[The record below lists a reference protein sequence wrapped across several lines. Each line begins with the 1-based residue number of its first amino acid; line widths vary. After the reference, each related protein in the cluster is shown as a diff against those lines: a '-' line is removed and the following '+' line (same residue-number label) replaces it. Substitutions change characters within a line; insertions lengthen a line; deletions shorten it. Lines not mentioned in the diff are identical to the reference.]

1 MAGQAMSHDYHITVI
16 GGLPCI
22 ARVHSFYPIIPATW
36 HHPEEGGEV
45 DWELLDRRGRQ
56 ADWIE
61 KRMTEKERQRLE
73 DEVYELAATDY
84 KKRYDD
90 Y

>member
-1 MAGQAMSHDYHITVI
+1 MSHDYPITVL

-22 ARVHSFYPIIPATW
+22 ARVHSYIPIIPATW

-45 DWELLDRRGRQ
+45 DFELLDRRGRQ
-56 ADWIE
+56 AGWLE
-61 KRMTEKERQRLE
+61 KRLTAKERERIYA
-73 DEVYELAATDY
+73 EVYDLAATDY
-84 KKRYDD
+84 QNRDDD

>member
-1 MAGQAMSHDYHITVI
+1 MSHDYPITVL

-56 ADWIE
+56 ADWLE

-73 DEVYELAATDY
+73 DEVYDLAATDY
-84 KKRYDD
+84 KNRYDD